1 MYNCKYVGILSLDE
15 VIRNFSDVWRE
26 KINDLNVI
34 IYGKIKE
41 TNPKNHSPQ
50 KIFITFTSIEGIDN
64 NSNMDCF
71 RIENLICDSKER
83 VIHEIG
89 FLVNKVIQ
97 ARKKNW
103 NLNDIV
109 IV

>member
-1 MYNCKYVGILSLDE
+1 MYNCKYVGNISLDE
-15 VIRNFSDVWRE
+15 VIRNFSDIWGE

-41 TNPKNHSPQ
+41 TTPNSQSPQ
-50 KIFITFTSIEGIDN
+50 KIYIMFIAIECTDN

-71 RIENLICDSKER
+71 RIENLVCDSKER
-83 VIHEIG
+83 AILYIG

-97 ARKKNW
+97 AREKNCD
-103 NLNDIV
+103 LNDIV